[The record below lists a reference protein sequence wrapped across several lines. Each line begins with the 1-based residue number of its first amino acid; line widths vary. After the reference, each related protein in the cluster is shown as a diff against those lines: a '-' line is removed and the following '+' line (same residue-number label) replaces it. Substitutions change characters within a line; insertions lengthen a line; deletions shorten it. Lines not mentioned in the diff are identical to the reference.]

1 MCFEQQLSAIQ
12 PERQAEIIGT
22 RNIWNSSIMHAYGHL
37 HSIKE

>member
-12 PERQAEIIGT
+12 PERQAEVTDIK
-22 RNIWNSSIMHAYGHL
+22 NIWNTSILHVYGHP